1 MCEAKT
7 WGKMYPEKLIRG
19 GYITVS
25 ATGKS
30 ISVAVI
36 LPYTPRIKSYPWR
49 LEALSRHGY
58 EYPWRLIL
66 GPPRINDIAVA
77 VQLLNPPRIRLRIR
91 SGSQGSTA
99 T

>member
-7 WGKMYPEKLIRG
+7 WEKRNPEKLIRG

-36 LPYTPRIKSYPWR
+36 LPYPPRIKKYPWQ
-49 LEALSRHGY
+49 LEGLSRHGY
-58 EYPWRLIL
+58 EYPWQFIF
-66 GPPRINDIAVA
+66 A
-77 VQLLNPPRIRLRIR
+77 
-91 SGSQGSTA
+91 TA
-99 T
+99 TNK